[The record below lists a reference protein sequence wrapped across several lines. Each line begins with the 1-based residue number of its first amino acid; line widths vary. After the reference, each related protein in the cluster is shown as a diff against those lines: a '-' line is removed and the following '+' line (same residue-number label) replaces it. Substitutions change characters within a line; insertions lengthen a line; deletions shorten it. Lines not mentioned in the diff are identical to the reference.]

1 MNTKKDVLEF
11 GKSKLNQWKAMIED
25 LEVQIS
31 LGKADAKD
39 TIKAEKKN
47 ITKFFN
53 QQKAE
58 FKKAEA
64 KTSKQRTA
72 LVEKLTELNSSLLA
86 DTPESKRAFDNR
98 RRKTMQLVHEVENM
112 MRMMYKDAGERVT
125 LLLDGLK
132 VDLDT
137 YRIQLALGSFESK
150 TKINASQKDL
160 IKTLEKTISSL
171 VSKKAKKDENLEHFM
186 DEISQSFDH
195 LKSAFSEIL
204 N

>member
-64 KTSKQRTA
+64 KTIKQRTA
-72 LVEKLTELNSSLLA
+72 LVEKLTELNASLLA

-112 MRMMYKDAGERVT
+112 IRMMYKDAGERVT
-125 LLLDGLK
+125 LILDGLK
-132 VDLDT
+132 VDLDN
-137 YRIQLALGSFESK
+137 YRIQLALGSFETK
-150 TKINASQKDL
+150 TKIAASQKDL
-160 IKTLEKTISSL
+160 IKTLEKTISFL
-171 VSKKAKKDENLEHFM
+171 DSKKAEKDKNIEHFM